1 MIDESKLRPFDL
13 EAAKRGEK
21 VVRNLEG
28 AWKEVIA
35 GAWERDWIRCYCCL
49 ILDAEGDR
57 VWLITSDADLRM
69 APKTKTVWYA
79 LLAGAMFVLEFVL
92 GDDKTFARVFLI
104 AAGVLSAITA
114 AAYFGQKL
122 I

>member
-13 EAAKRGEK
+13 EAAKRGER

-28 AWKEVIA
+28 VWKEVIA

-69 APKTKTVWYA
+69 APKTKTAWYA
-79 LLAGAMFVLEFVL
+79 LVRLPEGATAIFYDDSEADLHAYCRRHDLTILATHSIEVEE
-92 GDDKTFARVFLI
+92 
-104 AAGVLSAITA
+104 
-114 AAYFGQKL
+114 
-122 I
+122 

>member
-13 EAAKRGEK
+13 EAAKRGER

-28 AWKEVIA
+28 VWQEVIA
-35 GAWERDWIRCYCCL
+35 GAWERDWLRCYCCL

-79 LLAGAMFVLEFVL
+79 LLRDADGDVRPLLHESEAGIRAHCEAYNMTVL
-92 GDDKTFARVFLI
+92 
-104 AAGVLSAITA
+104 AIHS
-114 AAYFGQKL
+114 
-122 I
+122 IEVEE